1 MTTDPIADLL
11 TRIRNAQMRRKT
23 SLTVPMSRLK
33 ASVLAIMQREGFI
46 KAYRAET
53 PEGGHPQL
61 VVDLKYVEGR
71 AAIEGIRRISR
82 PGLRRYVSHDEIPRV
97 QGGLGVAIL
106 STSRGILTDR
116 EARKGKIGGEVLCA
130 LW

>member
-11 TRIRNAQMRRKT
+11 TRIRNAHMRRKA
-23 SLTVPMSRLK
+23 SLSVPMSKLK
-33 ASVLAIMQREGFI
+33 AEVLKIMQREGFI
-46 KAYRAET
+46 KGYRAET
-53 PEGGHPQL
+53 PESGHPRL

-71 AAIEGIRRISR
+71 AAIEGIQRVSR
-82 PGLRRYVSHDEIPRV
+82 PGLRRYVAHTEIPRV

-106 STSRGILTDR
+106 STSRGLLTDR
-116 EARKGKIGGEVLCA
+116 EARKGGIGGEVLCA

>member
-1 MTTDPIADLL
+1 VTTDPIADLL
-11 TRIRNAQMRRKT
+11 TRIRNAQMRRKS
-23 SLTVPMSRLK
+23 SLTLPASKLK
-33 ASVLAIMQREGFI
+33 GEVLGIMQREGFI
-46 KAYRAET
+46 RGWRAET

-71 AAIEGIRRISR
+71 AAIEGIRRVSR
-82 PGLRRYVSHDEIPRV
+82 PGLRRYVGHDDIPRV

-106 STSRGILTDR
+106 STSRGLLTDR
-116 EARKGKIGGEVLCA
+116 EARRGGIGGELLCT

>member
-11 TRIRNAQMRRKT
+11 TRIRNAQMRRKA

>member
-1 MTTDPIADLL
+1 MNTDPIADLL
-11 TRIRNAQMRRKT
+11 TRIRNAQMRRKA
-23 SLTVPMSRLK
+23 SLTMPKSKLK
-33 ASVLAIMQREGFI
+33 AEVLNIMQREGFI
-46 KAYRAET
+46 KSFRAET
-53 PEGGHPQL
+53 PEVGHPQL

-71 AAIEGIRRISR
+71 AAIEGIQRVSR
-82 PGLRRYVSHDEIPRV
+82 PGLRRYVGHGDIPRV

-106 STSRGILTDR
+106 STSRGLMTDR

>member
-11 TRIRNAQMRRKT
+11 TRIRNAQMRRKA

-46 KAYRAET
+46 KAWRAET
-53 PEGGHPQL
+53 PAGGRTHL

-71 AAIEGIRRISR
+71 AAIEGIQRVSR
-82 PGLRRYVSHDEIPRV
+82 PGLRRYVAHDRIPRV

-106 STSRGILTDR
+106 STSRGLLTDR
-116 EARKGKIGGEVLCA
+116 EARKGRIGGEVLCT

>member
-11 TRIRNAQMRRKT
+11 TRIRNAQMRRKSST
-23 SLTVPMSRLK
+23 TVPASKLK
-33 ASVLAIMQREGFI
+33 AEVLGIMQREGFI
-46 KAYRAET
+46 RGWRADT

-71 AAIEGIRRISR
+71 GAIEGIRRVSR
-82 PGLRRYVSHDEIPRV
+82 PGLRRYVGHDDIPRV

-106 STSRGILTDR
+106 STSRGLLTDR
-116 EARKGKIGGEVLCA
+116 EARRGGIGGEVLCS

>member
-11 TRIRNAQMRRKT
+11 TRIRNAQMRRKSST
-23 SLTVPMSRLK
+23 TVPASKLK
-33 ASVLAIMQREGFI
+33 AEVLGIMQREGFI
-46 KAYRAET
+46 RGWRADT

-71 AAIEGIRRISR
+71 GAIEGIRRVSR
-82 PGLRRYVSHDEIPRV
+82 PGLRRYVGHGDIPRV

-106 STSRGILTDR
+106 STSRGLLTDR
-116 EARKGKIGGEVLCA
+116 EARRGGIGGEVLCS

>member
-23 SLTVPMSRLK
+23 SLTLPGSRLK

-71 AAIEGIRRISR
+71 GAIEGIQRVSR

-116 EARKGKIGGEVLCA
+116 EARKGRIGGEVLCT

>member
-11 TRIRNAQMRRKT
+11 TRIRNAHMRRKS
-23 SLTVPMSRLK
+23 SLTLPASKLK
-33 ASVLAIMQREGFI
+33 AEVLGIMKREGFI
-46 KAYRAET
+46 RGYRAET
-53 PEGGHPQL
+53 PEEGHPQL

-71 AAIEGIRRISR
+71 AAIEGIRRVSR
-82 PGLRRYVSHDEIPRV
+82 PGLRRYVGYGEIPRV
-97 QGGLGVAIL
+97 QGGLGIAIV
-106 STSRGILTDR
+106 STSRGLLTDR

>member
-23 SLTVPMSRLK
+23 SLTLPMSKLK

-46 KAYRAET
+46 KSYRAET

-71 AAIEGIRRISR
+71 AAIEGIQRVSR
-82 PGLRRYVSHDEIPRV
+82 PGLRRYVSHDQIPRV

-106 STSRGILTDR
+106 STSRGLLTDR
-116 EARKGKIGGEVLCA
+116 EARKGGIGGEILCT